1 MLQHMQVGE
10 PSGHGAFAARSLS
23 WTGNSLASSFDGCEL
38 DARSASVV
46 APQSFD
52 ASSQR
57 YPEGSIASTELK
69 SSVRIPHQ
77 DVPTS
82 LESSSSAFP
91 SRSLGTS
98 GVATRPSIHSIPHQ
112 SALLSAQCSSDA
124 TIRRRN
130 PYSCNRTPLSND
142 LPTGRDSVQPVSSMD
157 PSSPYATKS
166 LPSSTSTQLVVE
178 DGADAVQWLAH
189 PETQSAIL
197 EMLEEEAATA
207 IDPNYMDFHSDSVM
221 PEGLSITPAMR
232 LMTINWMSEAVYELD
247 LDQV

>member
-1 MLQHMQVGE
+1 MNA
-10 PSGHGAFAARSLS
+10 HGAFAARSLS

-57 YPEGSIASTELK
+57 IPEGSTSELK
-69 SSVRIPHQ
+69 YCIGVPHR
-77 DVPTS
+77 DVPAS
-82 LESSSSAFP
+82 LESSSTAFP
-91 SRSLGTS
+91 AIAPSCSVAKPPSAPHSALVSAPRSCESTVRRRS
-98 GVATRPSIHSIPHQ
+98 QHASIPSQ
-112 SALLSAQCSSDA
+112 
-124 TIRRRN
+124 
-130 PYSCNRTPLSND
+130 
-142 LPTGRDSVQPVSSMD
+142 VSSEMPESRD
-157 PSSPYATKS
+157 PGRQIPASVPSSPYATKS

-178 DGADAVQWLAH
+178 DINEAVQWLAH
-189 PETQSAIL
+189 PETQSAVL
-197 EMLEEEAATA
+197 EMLEEESATA

>member
-1 MLQHMQVGE
+1 M
-10 PSGHGAFAARSLS
+10 S

-38 DARSASVV
+38 DGRSASVV
-46 APQSFD
+46 AHQSID

-57 YPEGSIASTELK
+57 LPDGSTSELK
-69 SSVRIPHQ
+69 YCVGALHR

-82 LESSSSAFP
+82 LESSSTAFP
-91 SRSLGTS
+91 AQSVGLAGAAAKPPTAPHTSASLDVPQSCDAAVQRRAQYTCN
-98 GVATRPSIHSIPHQ
+98 PSP
-112 SALLSAQCSSDA
+112 LSSDV
-124 TIRRRN
+124 
-130 PYSCNRTPLSND
+130 PES
-142 LPTGRDSVQPVSSMD
+142 RDPSHQMPSSML
-157 PSSPYATKS
+157 SSPYATKS

-178 DGADAVQWLAH
+178 DGNDSVHWLAH
-189 PETQSAIL
+189 PETQSAVL

-247 LDQV
+247 LDQVWMYPS

>member
-1 MLQHMQVGE
+1 MLLQVTDAQA
-10 PSGHGAFAARSLS
+10 HGAFAARSLS

-46 APQSFD
+46 APQSLD

-57 YPEGSIASTELK
+57 IPEGSTCELK
-69 SSVRIPHQ
+69 YCIGVPHQ

-82 LESSSSAFP
+82 LESSSTVFP
-91 SRSLGTS
+91 
-98 GVATRPSIHSIPHQ
+98 AHSIALSDSVAKPPSAQH
-112 SALLSAQCSSDA
+112 SALLSGPRPCES
-124 TIRRRN
+124 TFRRGSQ
-130 PYSCNRTPLSND
+130 YASI
-142 LPTGRDSVQPVSSMD
+142 PTQVSSEMPESRD
-157 PSSPYATKS
+157 PGRQMPASVPSSPYATKS
-166 LPSSTSTQLVVE
+166 LPSSMSTQLVVE
-178 DGADAVQWLAH
+178 DGSETVQWLAH
-189 PETQSAIL
+189 PETQIAVM